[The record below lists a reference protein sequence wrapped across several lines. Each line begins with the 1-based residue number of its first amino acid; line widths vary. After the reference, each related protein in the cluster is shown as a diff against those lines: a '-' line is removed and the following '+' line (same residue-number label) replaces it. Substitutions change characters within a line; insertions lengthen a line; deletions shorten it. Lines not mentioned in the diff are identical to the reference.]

1 MAKQMLM
8 QKIVTYLKKPF
19 EAKGLFIGVVDTCLK
34 AVTVFVWGYLTV
46 VLCSL
51 FFTSLMVDYNPLTK
65 LWWFSYCFFIFFGA
79 TLLAY
84 ILLFVRSYDEE
95 DA

>member
-1 MAKQMLM
+1 M
-8 QKIVTYLKKPF
+8 QRILSYLKKPF
-19 EAKGLFIGVVDTCLK
+19 VEKGLVIGVFDSCLK

-51 FFTSLMVDYNPLTK
+51 FFQSLAVDYNPLTK

-84 ILLFVRSYDEE
+84 ILLFVRSYDEDE
-95 DA
+95 E

>member
-1 MAKQMLM
+1 M
-8 QKIVTYLKKPF
+8 QKIVAYLKKPF
-19 EAKGLFIGVVDTCLK
+19 EAKGMVIGVVDTFLK

-51 FFTSLMVDYNPLTK
+51 FFNSLLIDYNPLNK

-84 ILLFVRSYDEE
+84 ILLFVRTYDEE
-95 DA
+95 DE